1 MNTLTSTT
9 QTNITQTTAVPRLGH
24 VHLRVADLDR
34 AVRFYCDLLGFH
46 VTAYGPD
53 FGIPAAFL
61 ALDDYHHHLG
71 LNTFQSLNGT
81 PPPEGHTGLHHMA
94 LLYPSQAALADTVR
108 RVAEQ
113 AWPIDSAEDHGA
125 TLSVYLRDPD
135 GNGLELYYDRPQVQ
149 WIDENG
155 RPVLKAEPFDWR
167 ELLDEATTTAQRLK
181 SHLRG

>member
-1 MNTLTSTT
+1 MNTLISTT
-9 QTNITQTTAVPRLGH
+9 QMNITQTTAVPRLGH

-81 PPPEGHTGLHHMA
+81 PPPEGHTGLHHIA
-94 LLYPSQAALADTVR
+94 LLYPSQAALAEAVH

-113 AWPIDSAEDHGA
+113 DWPIDSAEDHGA

-135 GNGLELYYDRPQVQ
+135 GNGLELYYDLPQVQ

-167 ELLDEATTTAQRLK
+167 TLLAEATNTIVE
-181 SHLRG
+181 